1 LRPQSAKSK
10 GRWLQK
16 WVVQMIL
23 SLYKLL
29 EPDDVRSTSMGAS
42 GEDVLLSP
50 AARKLFP
57 YSVECKNVEKLNHSS
72 AWDQTVSNAGDYEPA
87 LFTKKNRRE
96 VLVTIRAEHFFKLLE
111 KLYEKQMDT
120 KN

>member
-1 LRPQSAKSK
+1 MRPQSAKSK

-111 KLYEKQMDT
+111 LIYEKQMDT

>member
-1 LRPQSAKSK
+1 
-10 GRWLQK
+10 
-16 WVVQMIL
+16 
-23 SLYKLL
+23 
-29 EPDDVRSTSMGAS
+29 MGAS
-42 GEDVLLSP
+42 GEDVQLSP

-111 KLYEKQMDT
+111 SIYEKQMDT